1 MKTNISRFR
10 PANLLIII
18 ITQLFFYYI
27 VILPFFQNLSATT
40 IPNFHILL
48 IIFITLIVTVGGYVI
63 NDIRDHKID
72 KVNKPDRALN
82 NITQWALVYKLLFVV
97 GVMAVG
103 WLSMLYQHPFFLAI
117 FLLAWSAL
125 YLYSSRW
132 KCKPLIGNLVVSFF
146 SGSVILVLLGPF
158 FTDLLS
164 NSTQNLDN
172 LVRPLLYYFVFAFF
186 TSLIREI
193 VKDMED
199 VEGDESCG
207 CQTLAVSAGIART
220 RFFTMILI
228 ITFLGF
234 FGLWQL
240 IYADDYPLFAIALL
254 NVFVT
259 LPFIYVI
266 ILLQKAR
273 ISDDFRRISNYIKII
288 MLLGVLFLVFEI

>member
-1 MKTNISRFR
+1 MKTKISRLR
-10 PANLLIII
+10 PANLLIIT

-27 VILPFFQNLSATT
+27 VILPFFRGFSGSI
-40 IPNFHILL
+40 IPHFHILL
-48 IIFITLIVTVGGYVI
+48 IIFITLIVTVGGYII

-72 KVNKPDRALN
+72 KVNKPNKALS
-82 NITQWALVYKLLFVV
+82 NITQWTLVYKLLFIV
-97 GVMAVG
+97 GLIAVI
-103 WLSMLYQHPFFLAI
+103 WLSSLYHHPFFLAI

-125 YLYSSRW
+125 YLYSSTW

-146 SGSVILVLLGPF
+146 SGAVILVLLGPF
-158 FTDLLS
+158 FTALLS
-164 NSTQNLDN
+164 HSPQNLDN
-172 LVRPLLYYFVFAFF
+172 LIRPLFYYFVFAFF

-234 FGLWQL
+234 FGLWQF
-240 IYADDYPLFAIALL
+240 IYAADYPLFAIVFL
-254 NVFVT
+254 NAFVT
-259 LPFIYVI
+259 LPFIYCI
-266 ILLQKAR
+266 NSLQKAR
-273 ISDDFRRISNYIKII
+273 ISHDFTRISNHIKII
-288 MLLGVLFLVFEI
+288 MLLGVLFLVFEM